1 MLTTTHQ
8 PTTCRAAGCS
18 ARAHAR
24 SACHRQA
31 FHIRNKAL
39 PQTSNTRTTD
49 GSSSSSTASSS
60 SSTTGV
66 TSALLQANRQWLQHA
81 LDNKLVDAETGCT
94 VVLVGAC
101 FFAPLQE
108 QLVQAALQHVQPDYI
123 AIEQPADATS
133 AAGQPGVLLPHP
145 MWIQT
150 LLDNEDALQP
160 ALRRGLAA
168 AGSTLQQQ
176 PPLTLELQQLEQQ
189 LLDIGHPA
197 AKVGRDIMDPW
208 ETFGFYG
215 ALDLARAPAVLVPVL
230 QRCGFLPGLELLAA
244 ATYALEQ
251 GVCCAAVVVLV
262 RGIGLVSWV
271 QGLLH
276 TCGSRWPDSK
286 LCAGCG
292 DCHAERDAAGC
303 SLLCCVSVVAQLLQF
318 YCLCCTLCAL
328 WPVFMNV
335 CPCARAAGAALSCV
349 DASLKLQEA
358 WVKTLLD
365 NFTMDEQ
372 HVKAYQP
379 AKDLAANEQLLPP
392 AAQAWD
398 RQMAAAAQQ
407 LQAAVQAGAADA
419 SQASAE
425 QQSLLLFKVSRATAA
440 AMLSPGA
447 AQEAM
452 QRLQRL
458 QPLKWAHF
466 ALRQRYMARQ
476 VKELCA
482 AAAKAAGL
490 QPSVAVRQQQQVEQS
505 SSSSAAGS
513 QGREPAAAA
522 ATGKVP
528 TVLVVVGRQHVHGLQ
543 AMWQDAASPLW
554 RDRMPRSFAESVV
567 ERGGADDSTA
577 DTAGSTQQA
586 GSAAASQQEQASAG

>member
-1 MLTTTHQ
+1 M
-8 PTTCRAAGCS
+8 
-18 ARAHAR
+18 
-24 SACHRQA
+24 
-31 FHIRNKAL
+31 AL
-39 PQTSNTRTTD
+39 PS
-49 GSSSSSTASSS
+49 
-60 SSTTGV
+60 
-66 TSALLQANRQWLQHA
+66 ANRQWLQHA

-108 QLVQAALQHVQPDYI
+108 QLVQAALQQVQPDYI

-133 AAGQPGVLLPHP
+133 AKGQPGVLLPHP
-145 MWIQT
+145 LWIQT

-168 AGSTLQQQ
+168 AGSTQQQQ
-176 PPLTLELQQLEQQ
+176 PQLTLELQQLEQQ

-244 ATYALEQ
+244 AMYALEQ
-251 GVCCAAVVVLV
+251 
-262 RGIGLVSWV
+262 
-271 QGLLH
+271 
-276 TCGSRWPDSK
+276 
-286 LCAGCG
+286 
-292 DCHAERDAAGC
+292 
-303 SLLCCVSVVAQLLQF
+303 
-318 YCLCCTLCAL
+318 
-328 WPVFMNV
+328 
-335 CPCARAAGAALSCV
+335 GAALSCV

-392 AAQAWD
+392 AALAWD

-425 QQSLLLFKVSRATAA
+425 QQSLLLFKVSRATSA
-440 AMLSPGA
+440 AMLAPCP

-490 QPSVAVRQQQQVEQS
+490 QPSVAVRQQQQAEQS

-513 QGREPAAAA
+513 QGREPAVAAA
-522 ATGKVP
+522 AGKVP

-586 GSAAASQQEQASAG
+586 GSAAASQQEPGSAG